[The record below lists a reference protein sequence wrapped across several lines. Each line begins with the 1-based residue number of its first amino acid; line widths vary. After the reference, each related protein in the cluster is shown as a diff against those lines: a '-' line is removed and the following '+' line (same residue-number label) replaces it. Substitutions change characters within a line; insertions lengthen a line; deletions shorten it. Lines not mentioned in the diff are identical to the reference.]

1 MLRNKEHTST
11 ITEMPDEAHLIF
23 VSCAYPL
30 PLSGRPRRTLLMV
43 ATALHSTRGRKRII
57 LTTHTLTEAPRAS
70 FKNLPVSK
78 QVHKAVADQG
88 WESPT
93 PIQTL
98 ALPALLRGE
107 DVVGLAQTGSGKTAA
122 FSIPLIEAI
131 DPKVRSVQ
139 ALVLV
144 PTRELAAQAAT
155 ELTHLS
161 RYEPVRPVV
170 LCGGVSIG
178 PQIKALRSRSAAVV
192 GTPGRTLDHLQRGTL
207 RLGSVCYL
215 VLDEADRMLD
225 MGFAPDVGRILSY
238 TPDSRQTALFS
249 ATMPERI
256 RGMVK
261 RHMCSPQWLKVES
274 EAPTV
279 DTVEQIYYR
288 VDVRNKTRALRSLID
303 AEKKPLAIVFRRTK
317 HGATKLHRQLEKDGY
332 RAGLLHG
339 GRTQAQRGK
348 TLAAFVGGRTRILVA
363 TNVAA
368 RGLDIPNVSH
378 VINYDMPEDVD
389 TYVHRIGR
397 TARAGKGGVAVTLLG
412 EAEVRDFNKI
422 ERALPVEVRESTL
435 PLSA

>member
-1 MLRNKEHTST
+1 MATSLLQTST
-11 ITEMPDEAHLIF
+11 LQTGDLQ
-23 VSCAYPL
+23 
-30 PLSGRPRRTLLMV
+30 
-43 ATALHSTRGRKRII
+43 
-57 LTTHTLTEAPRAS
+57 EAPQAS
-70 FKNLPVSK
+70 FTDLPISK

-88 WESPT
+88 WETPT
-93 PIQTL
+93 PIQAL
-98 ALPALLRGE
+98 AMPALLAGE

-131 DPKVRSVQ
+131 NRKMRSVQ

-144 PTRELAAQAAT
+144 PTRELAAQVAT
-155 ELTHLS
+155 ELKNLS

-170 LCGGVSIG
+170 LCGGVPIG
-178 PQIKALRSRSAAVV
+178 PQIKALRGPSATVVV
-192 GTPGRTLDHLQRGTL
+192 GTPGRILDHLQRSTL
-207 RLGSVCYL
+207 RLDSVRYL

-225 MGFAPDVGRILSY
+225 MGFAPDVGRIVSQ
-238 TPDSRQTALFS
+238 TPEGRQTALFS
-249 ATMPERI
+249 ATMPDTI
-256 RGMVK
+256 RGIVK
-261 RHMCSPQWLKVES
+261 RHMRSPRWLAVES

-279 DTVEQIYYR
+279 DTVEQVYYR
-288 VDVRNKTRALRSLID
+288 VDGRDKTRALRSLLD
-303 AEKKPLAIVFRRTK
+303 AESEPLAIVFRRTK
-317 HGATKLHRQLEKDGY
+317 HGASKLHRQLERGGY

-339 GRTQAQRGK
+339 GKTQGQRDK

-378 VINYDMPEDVD
+378 VINYDLPEDAD

-422 ERALPVEVRESTL
+422 KRALPVELRESRL